1 MSVAAEAGSPD
12 RPVIETELQGYE
24 LLNDP
29 LLNKGTAFSEQ
40 EREIFGL
47 HGLLP
52 PNVASLDEQV
62 GRRLQALRQLPTDLA
77 RYVFLR
83 GLQDSNEV
91 LFYALLVRNLSETLP
106 VVYTPAV
113 GLGCQRFSHVFRK
126 PRGLFLSI
134 PHRERIGSILANP
147 HFDNVE
153 TIVVTDG
160 ERILGLGD
168 QGAGGMG
175 IPIGKL
181 ALYTG
186 CGGLHPA
193 STLPIMLDVGTDNP
207 GCLADPL
214 YIGWHHARV
223 RGAAYDE
230 FVEAFVSAVIARWP
244 HVLLQWEDFARDNA
258 TRLLERYRD
267 RLCTFNDDIQGTAAV
282 ATGAL
287 LAAVNVT
294 GVPFKDHRIA
304 VLGAGSAGSGISSL
318 LLRAMVADGLP
329 ESEARKR
336 FFLVDREGL
345 LVEGMRGIL
354 PFQERFV
361 QARSAVA
368 DWRLHQPDR
377 IDLLDVVRNAKP
389 TVLIGV
395 SGQPGAFTQEV
406 VRTMAQLTERPVIF
420 PLSNPTSRSEAT
432 PADLIDWTD
441 GRAVIG
447 TGSPFPPVLRKGRP
461 QPVDQ
466 TNNAYVFPGLG
477 LGAIAAQARRVSDGM
492 LMAAAR
498 ALADASP
505 ARHDAGANLLPPVDE
520 LRRVSYRV
528 AVAVALAAQAEGLAQ
543 PTTRDALEARIQS
556 KMWTPVYRPYRR
568 RGANSE

>member
-1 MSVAAEAGSPD
+1 MSVGGGDGSPD
-12 RPVIETELQGYE
+12 GPVVETGLHGYE

-40 EREIFGL
+40 ERETFGL

-62 GRRLQALRQLPTDLA
+62 GRRLKALRQLPNDLA

-106 VVYTPAV
+106 IVYTPTV
-113 GLGCQRFSHVFRK
+113 GLGCQQFSHIFRK
-126 PRGLFLSI
+126 PRGLFLSL
-134 PHRERIGSILANP
+134 PHQQRIASILANP

-153 TIVVTDG
+153 AIVVTDG

-193 STLPIMLDVGTDNP
+193 TTLPVMLDVGTDNP
-207 GCLADPL
+207 ACLADPL
-214 YIGWHHARV
+214 YIGWHHERV

-230 FVEAFVSAVIARWP
+230 FVEEFVSAVIDRWP

-282 ATGAL
+282 ATGTL

-294 GVPFKDHRIA
+294 GVPCKDHRIA

-318 LLRAMVADGLP
+318 LLAAMVADGLS
-329 ESEARKR
+329 EGEARKR
-336 FFLVDREGL
+336 FFLVDRQGL

-368 DWRLHQPDR
+368 DWRLQQPDR

-389 TVLIGV
+389 SVLIGV
-395 SGQPGAFTQEV
+395 SGQPGEFTQEV
-406 VRTMAQLTERPVIF
+406 VRAMAQGTARPVIF
-420 PLSNPTSRSEAT
+420 PLSNPTSRCEAT
-432 PADLIDWTD
+432 PADLMDWTD

-447 TGSPFPPVLRKGRP
+447 TGSPFPPLPGKGRP
-461 QPVDQ
+461 RAVDQ

-505 ARHDAGANLLPPVDE
+505 ARHDADANLLPPVDD
-520 LRRVSYRV
+520 LRRVSQDV
-528 AVAVALAAQAEGLAQ
+528 AVAVALQAQAEGLAQ
-543 PTTRDALEARIQS
+543 ATSRKALEARIQAR
-556 KMWTPVYRPYRR
+556 MWTPLYRPYGKRV
-568 RGANSE
+568 ASSE